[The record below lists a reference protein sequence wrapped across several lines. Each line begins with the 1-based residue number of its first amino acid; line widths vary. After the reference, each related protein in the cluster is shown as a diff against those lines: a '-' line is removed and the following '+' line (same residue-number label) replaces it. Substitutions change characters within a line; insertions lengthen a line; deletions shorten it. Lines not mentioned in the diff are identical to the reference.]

1 MCFGP
6 IQTIHEIGQEET
18 MFAPSPEPL
27 ATQLA
32 SDYAVNASLAM
43 WSHALMNTDLH
54 PLTPKPAWFDRV
66 DGHLSTAKKTT
77 QTWLID
83 DYPGVASAL
92 PQSLVD
98 YGHNFIAAADQ
109 LVTYLAQPLTP
120 SGRADVLALLTEL
133 QAEAVQQQFR
143 VKGLQKKVEKFT
155 TFMRETLS
163 SLSAD
168 RKDVMASLAGARK
181 EVERLQ
187 DRINDLF
194 RELGVTATE
203 AKQAMEAAA
212 MKGISIFGSTF
223 VFSISAVVTTGATF
237 PVIGLGIAVIGLTYA
252 ALQDKSKS
260 DAVIEK
266 LREITA
272 LQVKL
277 TGEQAQAAGL
287 QAMAAAIESLG
298 DVARASLTNMIGSV
312 HYWADVADGLTL
324 AKELVEK
331 GVDVRAL
338 APFQNIA
345 AARGSWVKIV
355 ESAKNVQSSV
365 LKIERSI
372 DIKETAA

>member
-43 WSHALMNTDLH
+43 WSHALMNTDLY

-66 DGHLSTAKKTT
+66 DGHLSAAKKTT
-77 QTWLID
+77 QAWLID

-109 LVTYLAQPLTP
+109 LMTYLAQPLTA

-143 VKGLQKKVEKFT
+143 VKGIQKKVEKFT

-163 SLSAD
+163 RLSAD

-223 VFSISAVVTTGATF
+223 VFSISAVVTTGATL

-287 QAMAAAIESLG
+287 QAMGAAIESLG

-312 HYWADVADGLTL
+312 HYWADVADGLAL

-338 APFQNIA
+338 APFQNLA

-365 LKIERSI
+365 LKVEKSI